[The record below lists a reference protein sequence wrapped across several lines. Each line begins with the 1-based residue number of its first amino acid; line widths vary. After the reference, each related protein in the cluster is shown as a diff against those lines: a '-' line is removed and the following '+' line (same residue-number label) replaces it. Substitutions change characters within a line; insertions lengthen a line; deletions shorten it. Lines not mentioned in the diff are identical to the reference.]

1 MVDGLGCA
9 LGQECRSLEG
19 MGDIGYCFGTPSG
32 GGGGRDFGEDFSAM
46 DTDGDGRVSWG
57 EFEGSDSEFTRLDA
71 NGDGK
76 ISAAE
81 YLNGAQGKSS
91 GGGGGCNSSLPASSG
106 SGVGLVS
113 LLLGLALLRRRRDP
127 LPLT

>member
-32 GGGGRDFGEDFSAM
+32 GGGGSDFGEDFSAM

-106 SGVGLVS
+106 SGVALVS
-113 LLLGLALLRRRRDP
+113 MLLGLALLRRRRDA
-127 LPLT
+127 LPLI